1 MPAFSKQNILDVL
14 DALKHTD
21 FDSNAMLRHSQ
32 ESPHLFKYFHS
43 LGAGGK
49 GLSIFFPN
57 LRWKDIKR
65 MSFFTFSYIFSTSI
79 ALSVYH
85 IKSIR

>member
-32 ESPHLFKYFHS
+32 
-43 LGAGGK
+43 
-49 GLSIFFPN
+49 
-57 LRWKDIKR
+57 
-65 MSFFTFSYIFSTSI
+65 
-79 ALSVYH
+79 
-85 IKSIR
+85 